1 MSENYVGYFRGR
13 KTIQRS
19 ATIGGA
25 RSVFVKLQGNKNEL
39 VYPTFGGQIKNPFK
53 GAAKMFA
60 GDLMEYRTD
69 ANGLNPEIYLLKT
82 YLVHSGGG
90 NVINFLNDGYKH
102 TPFVGDTLGVALS
115 ESELAFYCTIEKV
128 EVKTI
133 DGVKVWSC
141 TIDKTYESD
150 INGAGVGSVFEEV
163 YFEAVG
169 AMDYVPRVSTVNA
182 VAPTDM
188 DMLDASATGDEDF
201 DGARYFYTP
210 ALGGIMYTNKMSPI
224 PRRFGSLN
232 QSKVNGWFQ
241 IQSV

>member
-53 GAAKMFA
+53 GAGKMFA

-69 ANGLNPEIYLLKT
+69 ENGLNPEIYLLKT
-82 YLVHSGGG
+82 YKVVSASGTT
-90 NVINFLNDGYKH
+90 INILNDGYKH
-102 TPFVGDTLGVALS
+102 IPFVGDILGIAPDEIGGALS
-115 ESELAFYCTIEKV
+115 SVFNIV
-128 EVKTI
+128 NVKAGKI
-133 DGVKVWSC
+133 GDQDVWVVTS
-141 TIDKTYESD
+141 DKETSVD
-150 INGAGVGSVFEEV
+150 INQILV
-163 YFEAVG
+163 EADKEGDMLVKNI
-169 AMDYVPRVSTVNA
+169 NA

-188 DMLDASATGDEDF
+188 DMFDAPATGDEDF

-210 ALGGIMYTNKMSPI
+210 ALGGIMYTNKMSPL
-224 PRRFGSLN
+224 PECVKKLN
-232 QSKVNGWFQ
+232 KSNINGWFQ